1 MLMESDTLISR
12 IDIDTDRLLSAQ
24 SEKPNEVHLVIEVSI
39 NVLTVTP
46 YNTCLLCVT
55 SRKVI
60 WLISEQLWLQFV
72 PALHRLQGCLAA
84 KG

>member
-39 NVLTVTP
+39 NVLTVTHSKHV
-46 YNTCLLCVT
+46 L
-55 SRKVI
+55 
-60 WLISEQLWLQFV
+60 
-72 PALHRLQGCLAA
+72 
-84 KG
+84 